1 MIKKIL
7 LGLAAVVALI
17 LIVAVF
23 QPNEFRVK
31 RSASLAASPA
41 ALFEHVNNHHK
52 FNEWNPFLKLDPAAK
67 HTYSGPDAG
76 VGAVC
81 SWQGNSDVGEGTATI
96 VESKPGEL
104 VRLRMDW
111 RKPLT
116 GTSTVDFTFKPEGDM
131 TVVTWDMYGPNSFMG
146 KLMGLFINCEKMC
159 GDQFE
164 KGLASLGAAAAPA
177 R

>member
-1 MIKKIL
+1 MIKIIL

-31 RSASLAASPA
+31 RSAPLAASPA

-111 RKPLT
+111 RKPMT

-131 TVVTWDMYGPNSFMG
+131 TVVTWDMYGPNTFMG
-146 KLMGLFINCEKMC
+146 KLMGLFMNCEKMC

-164 KGLASLGAAAAPA
+164 KGLASLGAATSAA